1 LERIVN
7 LATKPA
13 LQGTEK
19 MPQIKF
25 TDTNLKTLS
34 ADATTWFSDPT
45 AKGLQLCVT
54 AGGVKTWYVNKW
66 DSTAQK
72 TRRIKLGQW
81 SNQGKHCAWAKKEV
95 GRAASNI
102 EDGVVKTKQEKAVER
117 AGIPTLREAFDKEM
131 GYRRARPASL
141 GGPIH
146 DRTDKDYT
154 RAFDLYL
161 STWADDKMDVIDTAA
176 VQRMLDDLVNEKPF
190 AAHKVNVV
198 LGITFKRAER
208 MINARLPGLPPKLDK
223 NPKMQKR
230 DLDTS
235 VDWAAR
241 WAEIEAVE
249 NEHKRLL
256 WQVRWF
262 TGMRGEML
270 RGLTWDDVDLAKGT
284 MMVGTGLKQAKGDGK
299 RLIAMGDLVKGWF
312 ERLAEIRID
321 DCPWVF
327 PSRRIVGDE
336 RGALDALD
344 RLPLTCEGDLRH
356 LWNEAT
362 HEVETREMVLHWLC
376 GQALAKGEQK
386 NLGLYGVVPVDR
398 QRKVANEI
406 ASVISTRIGMTPAN
420 VVELAKVRA

>member
-1 LERIVN
+1 MR
-7 LATKPA
+7 
-13 LQGTEK
+13 
-19 MPQIKF
+19 QIKF
-25 TDTNLKTLS
+25 TDTTIGNLKV
-34 ADATTWFSDPT
+34 DAITWYSDST
-45 AKGLQLCVT
+45 AKGLQLCAT
-54 AGGVKTWYVNKW
+54 PAGVRTWYVVKW
-66 DSTAQK
+66 DPASQK
-72 TRRIKLGQW
+72 TRRVKLGQW
-81 SNQGKHCAWAKKEV
+81 ATRGMHTAWAKDQV
-95 GRAASNI
+95 GR
-102 EDGVVKTKQEKAVER
+102 VVLDVKEGRVTTKAEKVVER

-131 GYRRARPASL
+131 GYRRTRPASL

-146 DRTDKDYT
+146 DHTDKDYT
-154 RAFDLYL
+154 RAFELYL
-161 STWADDKMDVIDTAA
+161 EASWGEKKMDEIDTAA

-190 AAHKVNVV
+190 AAQKVNVV

-208 MINARLPGLPPKLDK
+208 MINARLPGLPPKLEK

-235 VDWAAR
+235 VDWADR
-241 WAEIEAVE
+241 WSEIKQVE

-270 RGLTWDDVDLAKGT
+270 RGLTWAEVDLDKGT
-284 MMVGTGLKQAKGDGK
+284 MMVGTGLKQAKGDGR
-299 RLIAMGDLVKGWF
+299 RLIAMGDQVKQCFKW
-312 ERLAEIRID
+312 LAEIRFD
-321 DCPWVF
+321 DSPWVF
-327 PSRRIVGDE
+327 QSRRIIGDE

-386 NLGLYGVVPVDR
+386 NLGLYGVVPVER

-406 ASVISTRIGMTPAN
+406 ASVISTRNGMTPAT
-420 VVELAKVRA
+420 VIELRQANA

>member
-1 LERIVN
+1 
-7 LATKPA
+7 
-13 LQGTEK
+13 
-19 MPQIKF
+19 MPSIRF
-25 TDTNLKTLS
+25 TDANLKTLS
-34 ADATTWFSDPT
+34 ADATTWFSDPSV
-45 AKGLQLCVT
+45 KGLRLCVT
-54 AGGVKTWYVNKW
+54 AGGTKTWYANRW
-66 DSTAQK
+66 DPTAQK
-72 TRRIKLGQW
+72 VRQVKLGRW
-81 SNQGKHCAWAKKEV
+81 AAQGKHCAWAKKEV
-95 GRAASNI
+95 GRVASDI
-102 EDGVVKTKQEKAVER
+102 EDGVVKTKQEKVVER

-146 DRTDKDYT
+146 DRTKKDYS

-161 STWADDKMDVIDTAA
+161 ANWAEDKMDVIDTAA

-230 DLDTS
+230 SLDTS
-235 VDWAAR
+235 IDWADR
-241 WAEIEAVE
+241 WSEIKQVE

-270 RGLTWDDVDLAKGT
+270 RGLTWADVDLAKGT
-284 MMVGTGLKQAKGDGK
+284 IMVGTGLKQAKGDGR
-299 RLIAMGDLVKGWF
+299 RLIAMGDQVKYWF
-312 ERLAEIRID
+312 KRLEEIRFKD
-321 DCPWVF
+321 SPWVF
-327 PSRRIVGDE
+327 PSRRIIGDE
-336 RGALDALD
+336 RSALGSLD
-344 RLPLTCEGDLRH
+344 RLTLTCEGDLRH

-386 NLGLYGVVPVDR
+386 NLGLYGVVPVER

-406 ASVISTRIGMTPAN
+406 ASVINTRVGMTPVNA
-420 VVELAKVRA
+420 VEIRQAGA

>member
-1 LERIVN
+1 
-7 LATKPA
+7 
-13 LQGTEK
+13 

-25 TDTNLKTLS
+25 TDTTIGKLKV
-34 ADATTWFSDPT
+34 DAITWYSDPT
-45 AKGLQLCVT
+45 AKGLQLCAT
-54 AGGVKTWYVNKW
+54 PAGVRTWYVVKW
-66 DSTAQK
+66 DPASQK
-72 TRRIKLGQW
+72 TRRVKLGQW
-81 SNQGKHCAWAKKEV
+81 ATRGMHTAWAKDQV
-95 GRAASNI
+95 GR
-102 EDGVVKTKQEKAVER
+102 VVLDVKEGKVTTKAEKAVER

-131 GYRRARPASL
+131 GYRRTRPASL

-146 DRTDKDYT
+146 DCTDKDYT
-154 RAFDLYL
+154 RAFELYL
-161 STWADDKMDVIDTAA
+161 EASWGEKKMDEIDTAA

-208 MINARLPGLPPKLDK
+208 MINARLPGLPPKLEK

-235 VDWAAR
+235 VDWADR
-241 WAEIEAVE
+241 WSEIKQVE

-270 RGLTWDDVDLAKGT
+270 RGLTWADVDLDKGT
-284 MMVGTGLKQAKGDGK
+284 MMVGTGLKQAKGDGR
-299 RLIAMGDLVKGWF
+299 RLIAMGDQVKQWF
-312 ERLAEIRID
+312 KRLAEIRFD
-321 DCPWVF
+321 DSPWVF
-327 PSRRIVGDE
+327 PSRRIIGDE

-386 NLGLYGVVPVDR
+386 NLGLYGVVPVER

-406 ASVISTRIGMTPAN
+406 ASVISTRIGMTPAT
-420 VVELAKVRA
+420 VIELRQATA